1 MKRIKK
7 VQAELSRR
15 FGGAVTAQLAEG
27 VLTLTGSLPAWQQVV
42 EAGRLC
48 ADPKAWSVVNRIR
61 CTGEAVPPMTLPALR
76 DSALEGRAFDVAVI
90 GGGVIG

>member
-1 MKRIKK
+1 MRCVNWNQDKSASRPTSNKGADACVKRIKK

-48 ADPKAWSVVNRIR
+48 ADPKAWSVVNLSLIH
-61 CTGEAVPPMTLPALR
+61 
-76 DSALEGRAFDVAVI
+76 I
-90 GGGVIG
+90 